1 MLEGGDAGL
10 GGVEWRSAKWSWLG
24 RVVNGSN
31 VGARTE
37 GRKKMTIR
45 EGIQIRRTKR
55 RGEWNIMD

>member
-1 MLEGGDAGL
+1 M
-10 GGVEWRSAKWSWLG
+10 GGVEWRSAKRSELS

-37 GRKKMTIR
+37 GRKNMTIR

-55 RGEWNIMD
+55 RGEWNITD